1 MKPALKTLIFTI
13 LVPGSVTVAIPLSLL
28 PSGAEFHLGGWRLIG
43 LFPIALGAVFYLRCA
58 WDFAFVGRGT
68 PAPID
73 PPKVLVVRGLY
84 RLVRNPMYVGVL
96 LILFG
101 EAIVF
106 ASSVLVRYALV
117 VWLLFHLFVVLYE
130 EPTLKEKF
138 GTAYEDYCRA
148 VPRWIP
154 VPFGAKRTR

>member
-1 MKPALKTLIFTI
+1 MSPTLKTLIFTVF
-13 LVPGSVTVAIPLSLL
+13 VPGTVTVAIPYWLL
-28 PSGAEFHLGGWRLIG
+28 PAGAEFSLAGWRLIG
-43 LFPIALGAVFYLRCA
+43 LVPIALGAVFYLRCA
-58 WDFAFVGRGT
+58 WDFASVGRGT

-73 PPKVLVVRGLY
+73 PPKVLVVRRLY

-101 EAIVF
+101 EAVVF
-106 ASSVLVRYALV
+106 ASRVLVRYALV
-117 VWLLFHLFVVLYE
+117 VWLLFHLFVIIYE

-138 GTAYEDYCRA
+138 GAAYEDYCKA

-154 VPFGAKRTR
+154 ALFSAKRTR